1 MKRKWNL
8 DVSLKPLRNVEWGEE
23 DGKVVLKVEKFKSRA
38 GRWFCKVMKRPEH
51 FYINLDEVGSFI
63 WKRCDG
69 EHTLEDILEELEEKY
84 GGEMMKERLGV
95 FIYILQKYGYVS
107 LEK

>member
-8 DVSLKPLRNVEWGEE
+8 DLSLKPLRKVQWEE
-23 DGKVVLKVEKFKSRA
+23 KEGRVVLKVEKFRSRA
-38 GRWFCKVMKRPEH
+38 GKWLCRVMKRPEH
-51 FYINLDEVGSFI
+51 FYINLDDTGSFI

-69 EHTLEDILEELEEKY
+69 KHTLGDILEELEREYGEEMMRERLGIFIHILEKY
-84 GGEMMKERLGV
+84 GYL
-95 FIYILQKYGYVS
+95 S